1 VTAVAGSD
9 HDELRT
15 AVARYEQSIHD
26 GGRPR
31 PGNELSARLGR
42 RRTRIAEEIERNRRG
57 DFAVPTWAL
66 AVLLAVLIGG
76 IALFIAVG

>member
-1 VTAVAGSD
+1 MSAVAGTD

-26 GGRPR
+26 ADRPR
-31 PGNELSARLGR
+31 PGNELSARFGR

-57 DFAVPTWAL
+57 DLAIPTWAL
-66 AVLLAVLIGG
+66 AVFLAVLIGA
-76 IALFIAVG
+76 IALFIAIG